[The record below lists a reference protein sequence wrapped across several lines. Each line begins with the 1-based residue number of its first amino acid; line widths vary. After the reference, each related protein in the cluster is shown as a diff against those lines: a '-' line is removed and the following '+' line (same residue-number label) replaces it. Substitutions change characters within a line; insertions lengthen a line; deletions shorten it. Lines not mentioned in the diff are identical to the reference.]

1 MKNIRLGIIGCGNW
15 AGMGHIKGF
24 SNISSVNIVALAD
37 PSAESITRMKSK
49 FPTLQPVREF
59 SSHMDML
66 DTITPDAVLIAT
78 PHTLHGQH
86 ILDSFE
92 AGCHVMVEKPF
103 VSTIEES
110 SMVIEAR
117 DQTRKT
123 LLVAYQRHVV
133 PEYRYITDSIR
144 NGELGA
150 IEFIAGLQ
158 SQGWL
163 KHTVGTWRQDPTLSG
178 GGQLADSGGHLI
190 EFIIHGSGLRIKSV
204 QAVQSNLGSPVN
216 INSSIA
222 LEFDNGA
229 LGSISVIGN
238 APHAMW
244 EDVSFYGSKGR
255 LLLRTTPTDT
265 KPMQSN
271 LIHDNLD
278 GTNREVTL
286 PPAAT
291 PQQNFIDAILG
302 VDDVKG
308 TAELA
313 SHMLEVLLASQESS
327 VTGQKIF
334 ID

>member
-1 MKNIRLGIIGCGNW
+1 MKNIRLGIIGCGKW
-15 AGMGHIKGF
+15 AGMGHIKNF
-24 SNISSVNIVALAD
+24 SNIGSVDIVALVD
-37 PSAESITRMKSK
+37 PSAESIARMKSK
-49 FPTLQPVREF
+49 FPALKPVREF

-66 DTITPDAVLIAT
+66 GTITPDAVLIAT

-110 SMVIEAR
+110 AMVIESR
-117 DQTRKT
+117 DQTGKT

-144 NGELGA
+144 SGKLGS

-163 KHTVGTWRQDPTLSG
+163 KHTVGTWRQDPTFSG

-190 EFIIHGSGLRIKSV
+190 EFIIHGSGLRVKSV
-204 QAVQSNLGSPVN
+204 QAVQSDLGSPVN

-255 LLLRTTPTDT
+255 LLLRTTDT
-265 KPMQSN
+265 NPIQSK
-271 LIHDNLD
+271 LMHDNID
-278 GTNREVTL
+278 GTSQEINL
-286 PPAAT
+286 PPEVT
-291 PQQNFIDAILG
+291 PQQNFIDSILG
-302 VDDVKG
+302 VDNVKG

-327 VTGQKIF
+327 ITGQKIF